1 MRHLATASALAASVT
16 AFATAASAHGFGQR
30 YDLPIPLSFYLW
42 GADATV
48 ALSFVFLVVFSPPNG
63 RYVLYPRWSCN
74 CRPCSS
80 VRSASSVVRS
90 VFVGFLTVIIAGLF
104 GDQNPMRNLAPV
116 AVGWVGFSFL
126 SAVLGPVWRVLN
138 PWATLY
144 RCSRW
149 MRSRLARRKGER
161 RRVAP
166 TWLGVWPAF
175 VLLIIFAWME
185 LVWSGRDIPADLA
198 TALIVYSVM
207 TWAGMS

>member
-1 MRHLATASALAASVT
+1 MGLP
-16 AFATAASAHGFGQR
+16 AFASAASAHGFGQR

-42 GADATV
+42 GAGATV
-48 ALSFVFLVVFSPPNG
+48 ALSFVFLVVFFTSERAIRPLPTLVVQLPPMLE
-63 RYVLYPRWSCN
+63 RTLRLV
-74 CRPCSS
+74 CST
-80 VRSASSVVRS
+80 VGL
-90 VFVGFLTVIIAGLF
+90 VGFLTVIIAGLF

-116 AVGWVGFSFL
+116 AVWIVGWVGFSFL

>member
-1 MRHLATASALAASVT
+1 MGLP
-16 AFATAASAHGFGQR
+16 AFASAASAHGFGQR

-42 GADATV
+42 GAGATV
-48 ALSFVFLVVFSPPNG
+48 ALSFVFLVVFFTSERAIRPLPTLVVQLPPMLE
-63 RYVLYPRWSCN
+63 RTLRLV
-74 CRPCSS
+74 CST
-80 VRSASSVVRS
+80 VGL
-90 VFVGFLTVIIAGLF
+90 VGFLTVIIAGLF

>member
-1 MRHLATASALAASVT
+1 
-16 AFATAASAHGFGQR
+16 
-30 YDLPIPLSFYLW
+30 
-42 GADATV
+42 
-48 ALSFVFLVVFSPPNG
+48 
-63 RYVLYPRWSCN
+63 
-74 CRPCSS
+74 
-80 VRSASSVVRS
+80 
-90 VFVGFLTVIIAGLF
+90 
-104 GDQNPMRNLAPV
+104 MRNLAPV

-185 LVWSGRDIPADLA
+185 LVWSGRNIPADLA
-198 TALIVYSVM
+198 TALIVYSV
-207 TWAGMS
+207 TQRAQSNS

>member
-1 MRHLATASALAASVT
+1 MGLP
-16 AFATAASAHGFGQR
+16 AFASAASAHGFGQR

-48 ALSFVFLVVFSPPNG
+48 ALSFVFLVVFFTSERAIRPLPTLVVQLPPMLE
-63 RYVLYPRWSCN
+63 RTLRLV
-74 CRPCSS
+74 CST
-80 VRSASSVVRS
+80 VGL
-90 VFVGFLTVIIAGLF
+90 VGFLTVIIAGLF

-116 AVGWVGFSFL
+116 AVWIVLWVGFSFL

-185 LVWSGRDIPADLA
+185 LVWSGRNIPADLA

>member
-1 MRHLATASALAASVT
+1 MRRPHRLMDSVNATTS
-16 AFATAASAHGFGQR
+16 R
-30 YDLPIPLSFYLW
+30 YRCRSISGVRMRPSPCRSSFSW
-42 GADATV
+42 
-48 ALSFVFLVVFSPPNG
+48 FFSPPNG

>member
-1 MRHLATASALAASVT
+1 MLERTLRLVCS
-16 AFATAASAHGFGQR
+16 
-30 YDLPIPLSFYLW
+30 
-42 GADATV
+42 TV
-48 ALSFVFLVVFSPPNG
+48 GL
-63 RYVLYPRWSCN
+63 
-74 CRPCSS
+74 
-80 VRSASSVVRS
+80 
-90 VFVGFLTVIIAGLF
+90 VGFLTVIIAGLF

-116 AVGWVGFSFL
+116 AVWIVLWVGFSFL
-126 SAVLGPVWRVLN
+126 SAVLGPVWCVLN